1 MRRKHWMYAAA
12 LLLTTGALRVA
23 DAQTTTATLLGVV
36 RDSTGAVIPQTQVTA
51 RNVLTSFTRS
61 ASTDETGSYLI
72 TNLPVGDYSVTVEK
86 EGFRRF
92 IQDGITLVVNQNAR
106 VDIVLTVGAVAESIN
121 VTAQPPDVD
130 TRSSTLGELVDR
142 TRIQELPLNG
152 RNAMALARV
161 VPGVISVS
169 APTAP
174 TNGRSGPRVTVA
186 GGRDTQNEFRFDGT
200 SHQNLTHNSGLN
212 LPSPDALQEFKVL
225 TSSFAAEHG
234 RNAGGVFLA
243 VTRAGTNEFHGA
255 VWEFLRNK
263 ALNARNFFSV
273 DKPDLKQNQFGF
285 TFGGPAIRNRT
296 FFFGS
301 YQGTRIRETQLFG
314 TARPPTAAERAGDF
328 SASARRPRDPLTNQP
343 FPNGLLPSTR
353 FDPVAVKFQERYVP
367 LPNTSDG
374 RWVALV
380 SRPTGGNQY
389 LWRVDHNF
397 SGSNSLNLRF
407 FRDDD
412 NVTRQN
418 GNIAPYAPNR
428 EALRVDNWA
437 LHDTHTFSPS
447 LLNELHLGVNRVDTR
462 IRSLDDSQLS
472 DLGAILP
479 GVFPAQLS
487 RLTVDGFFDTDA
499 GLNYGE
505 HGNIYQL
512 GDNVS
517 WFRGRHSVKIGG
529 EFQRTEMIN
538 RASTA
543 TNGFFRFDGSVTT
556 NAFADFLIG
565 KPRSLDQ
572 GSPYDRVVK
581 GYNWYVFVQDD
592 YRISSR
598 LTLNLGLRYELFR
611 PYHHVHNWTN
621 TYRAG
626 QQSTVSPGAPPGM
639 VFPGDAGI
647 SRGLVPVDKNNF
659 APRLGFAWDPR
670 GDGKLSVRAAYGLF
684 YEDFRSDVWTYP
696 AVNQPFVIRNFIN
709 NPFSLTDPYRGRVN
723 PFPYIYT
730 PGGARFS
737 LPMGLF
743 TVPAPVIT
751 APYVHQ
757 MSLSVERALPGQLVV
772 KAGYVGKLGHNL
784 LRMVQ
789 KNPAAYIPGR
799 STTANTDDRRILLP
813 GVYSSFREVATN
825 SNSAYH
831 SLQVSVNR
839 RFQNGL
845 TFLTAYTLGK
855 FLDYY
860 SAQNL
865 GQTPQDPFN
874 QRADRSRSDED
885 RRHVFVTSFVYEIP
899 AWRQQKGFPGHA
911 FGGWALSGVVSIS
924 SGLPVWI
931 RSDRD
936 NSLTGVGFDRPDLA
950 GNPVRSHSSRD
961 DMIAQFFNTGAFVPN
976 QPGRYGNAGRNLLS
990 GPAQSSTDLS
1000 LTKNFLISERAGR
1013 VQFRTEFFNA
1023 WNQVN
1028 FSQPEARQANRNFG
1042 RIQSAGGPR
1051 ILQFALKYLF

>member
-1 MRRKHWMYAAA
+1 MHREKWFSLLA
-12 LLLTTGALRVA
+12 LLLLTAAPRAVLG
-23 DAQTTTATLLGVV
+23 QTTTATLLGVV

-72 TNLPVGDYSVTVEK
+72 TNLPVGEYSVTVAK
-86 EGFRRF
+86 EGFQRF
-92 IQDGITLVVNQNAR
+92 IQEGITLVVNQNAR
-106 VDIVLTVGAVAESIN
+106 VDIVLTVGSVSESVSVN
-121 VTAQPPDVD
+121 AQPPDVD
-130 TRSSTLGELVDR
+130 TRSSTIGELVDR

-161 VPGVISVS
+161 IPGVVTVG

-174 TNGRSGPRVTVA
+174 TNGRSGPRVVV
-186 GGRDTQNEFRFDGT
+186 GGARDTQNEFRFDGT

-225 TSSFAAEHG
+225 TSNYTAEYG
-234 RNAGGVFLA
+234 RNGGGVFVA

-255 VWEFLRNK
+255 LWEFLRNK
-263 ALNARNFFSV
+263 ALNARNFFAL

-301 YQGTRIRETQLFG
+301 YQGTRIRETTLFG
-314 TARPPTAAERAGDF
+314 TARPATADERRGDF
-328 SASARRPRDPLTNQP
+328 SASRLRPRDPVTNQP
-343 FPNGLLPSTR
+343 FPNGVIPAAR
-353 FDPVAVKFQERYVP
+353 FDSVAVRFMERYVP
-367 LPNTSDG
+367 LPNTQDG

-380 SRPTGGNQY
+380 SRPTDGDQY
-389 LWRVDHNF
+389 LWRVDHNIR
-397 SGSNSLNLRF
+397 SRNSLNLRF
-407 FRDDD
+407 FRDNT
-412 NVTRQN
+412 NVVRQN
-418 GNIAPYAPNR
+418 GDVSPYAPNR

-447 LLNELHLGVNRVDTR
+447 LLNELHLGVNRVDTK
-462 IRSLDDSQLS
+462 IRSLDDTQLS

-479 GVFPAQLS
+479 GVFPSQLPQM
-487 RLTVDGFFDTDA
+487 TADGFFNLDA
-499 GLNYGE
+499 GLNYIE

-512 GDNVS
+512 GENVS
-517 WFRGRHSVKIGG
+517 WFRGRHTVKFGG

-543 TNGFFRFDGSVTT
+543 TNAFFRFDGSVTG
-556 NAFADFLIG
+556 NAFADYLIG
-565 KPRSLDQ
+565 KPRSIDQ

-592 YRISSR
+592 YRISR
-598 LTLNLGLRYELFR
+598 RVTINAGLRYELFR

-621 TYRAG
+621 TYREG
-626 QQSTVSPGAPPGM
+626 QRSTVSPGAPLGM
-639 VFPGDAGI
+639 VFPGDQGI

-659 APRLGFAWDPR
+659 APRLGLAWDPR
-670 GDGKLSVRAAYGLF
+670 GDGRLGVRVAYGLF
-684 YEDFRSDVWTYP
+684 YEDFRSDIWTYP
-696 AVNQPFVIRNFIN
+696 AVNQPFVIREFVN

-730 PGGARFS
+730 PGGAKFS
-737 LPMGLF
+737 VPMGLF

-751 APYVHQ
+751 SPYVHQ
-757 MSLSVERALPGQLVV
+757 MSLSIERALPGNTVL
-772 KAGYVGKLGHNL
+772 KTAYVGKLGHNL

-789 KNPAAYIPGR
+789 KNPAVYIPDR
-799 STTANTDDRRILLP
+799 STTANTDQRRILLP

-825 SNSAYH
+825 SNSSYH
-831 SLQVSVNR
+831 SLEVSVSR
-839 RFQNGL
+839 RFSSGL

-865 GQTPQDPFN
+865 GQTPQDPYN
-874 QRADRSRSDED
+874 QRADRARSDED
-885 RRHVFVTSFVYEIP
+885 RRHVFATSFVYEIP
-899 AWRQQKGFPGHA
+899 LWKSQRGFLSKG
-911 FGGWALSGVVSIS
+911 FGGWAVSGVVSVA
-924 SGLPVWI
+924 SGLPVWV

-936 NSLTGVGFDRPDLA
+936 NSLTGVGFDRPDLV
-950 GNPVRSHSSRD
+950 GNPARSHANRD
-961 DMIAQFFNTGAFVPN
+961 DMIAQFFNTAAFVPN
-976 QPGRYGNAGRNLLS
+976 QPGRYGNAARNLFS
-990 GPAQSSTDLS
+990 GPAQSTTDLS
-1000 LTKNFLISERAGR
+1000 LTKNFLISDKRGR

-1028 FSQPEARQANRNFG
+1028 FAGPEARQANRNFG
-1042 RIQSAGGPR
+1042 RIQSAGSPR